1 MTNNRQIIARSAA
14 KSANIARFYTGVACS
29 RGHLSPRY
37 TASGNC
43 CECARAAS
51 SANYV
56 KRKRQEYGAPYQHTV
71 TVPTRA
77 VADEIDALAA
87 RRMVEHRAS
96 VPDDPYRAARA
107 LLQVPGVS
115 LDVIRQM
122 GYELPPEVL
131 PL

>member
-1 MTNNRQIIARSAA
+1 MTDNRQIIARSAA

-56 KRKRQEYGAPYQHTV
+56 KRKRQEYGAPFRHV
-71 TVPTRA
+71 VLVPSLA
-77 VADEIDALAA
+77 VANEIDDLAA
-87 RRMVEHRAS
+87 RRMAEHRAS
-96 VPDDPYRAARA
+96 VPEDPYRAARA
-107 LLQVPGVS
+107 LLQFPGIS
-115 LDVIRQM
+115 HDVIRQM
-122 GYELPPEVL
+122 GYEIPPEFL
-131 PL
+131 